1 MISNEWK
8 KAFAK
13 QSKSDLKV
21 YELLC
26 RNPDIDTCH
35 RLHYLQ
41 MHLEKI
47 AKSYL
52 WMQSEERD
60 DLPNFYTS
68 HKVIAK
74 VLPLLVKKY
83 WRKAGYLKS
92 PDKEKLKRIIDICT
106 DLDYLAP
113 SVDDDKRRPD
123 NCEYP
128 WPSFDDNK
136 KVIKVPS
143 EQRFPVE
150 RRIYS
155 RDGIML
161 LKISSYLCGM
171 LSKADE

>member
-52 WMQSEERD
+52 WMQSEER
-60 DLPNFYTS
+60 F
-68 HKVIAK
+68 
-74 VLPLLVKKY
+74 
-83 WRKAGYLKS
+83 
-92 PDKEKLKRIIDICT
+92 
-106 DLDYLAP
+106 
-113 SVDDDKRRPD
+113 
-123 NCEYP
+123 
-128 WPSFDDNK
+128 
-136 KVIKVPS
+136 
-143 EQRFPVE
+143 
-150 RRIYS
+150 
-155 RDGIML
+155 
-161 LKISSYLCGM
+161 
-171 LSKADE
+171 

>member
-47 AKSYL
+47 ASHIFGCNRK
-52 WMQSEERD
+52 ERD
-60 DLPNFYTS
+60 DLPNFHTS

-92 PDKEKLKRIIDICT
+92 PDKEKLKT
-106 DLDYLAP
+106 D
-113 SVDDDKRRPD
+113 
-123 NCEYP
+123 N
-128 WPSFDDNK
+128 
-136 KVIKVPS
+136 
-143 EQRFPVE
+143 
-150 RRIYS
+150 
-155 RDGIML
+155 
-161 LKISSYLCGM
+161 
-171 LSKADE
+171 